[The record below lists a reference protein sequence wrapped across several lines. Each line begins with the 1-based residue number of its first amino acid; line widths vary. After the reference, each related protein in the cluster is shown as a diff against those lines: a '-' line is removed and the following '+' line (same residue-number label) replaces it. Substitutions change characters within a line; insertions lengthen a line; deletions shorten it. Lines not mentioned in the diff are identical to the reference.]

1 MCIIQNF
8 ELFFLQTCFDKK
20 KKKTRSLWKKSYNI
34 LNIIQFFFKGNT

>member
-20 KKKTRSLWKKSYNI
+20 KKKQEVYGKNLKYFKHHTI
-34 LNIIQFFFKGNT
+34 FF